1 MSYSVIVSHV
11 LMRPNEAFAA
21 KIGIKRSGGILIEM
35 NQQAREHFFFNS
47 LFQGKMNGFVFGS
60 ARLITVLYMVKK
72 WLDET
77 EMHSS
82 QPGV

>member
-35 NQQAREHFFFNS
+35 NQQAREHFFKFT
-47 LFQGKMNGFVFGS
+47 FPGKNEWLCVQICPS
-60 ARLITVLYMVKK
+60 DHRTV
-72 WLDET
+72 
-77 EMHSS
+77 HSEKVA
-82 QPGV
+82 G

>member
-11 LMRPNEAFAA
+11 IMRPNEAFAA

-35 NQQAREHFFFNS
+35 NRQAREHFFNS
-47 LFQGKMNGFVFGS
+47 LFLGKMNGFVSGS
-60 ARLITVLYMVKK
+60 VRLITVLYTVKK

-77 EMHSS
+77 AMHSS
-82 QPGV
+82 EPGV